1 MIDKEANIIIGEQE
15 FYSYTKKF
23 KYLGSIFTS
32 LQKDDENIKR
42 RISQACNAF
51 AQAKKVLCNHKLQA
65 MTRTRLY
72 KATVV
77 NLLLWGSESCALTK
91 EQKRKVEVCHH
102 PSLRKMAGI
111 TIFDVTEQR
120 ITNKKV

>member
-65 MTRTRLY
+65 MTRTQLY
-72 KATVV
+72 KATVM

-91 EQKRKVEVCHH
+91 EQQRKVEVCHH